1 MWIIIVYTIVSA
13 VIAFLGTRYESKDFY
28 GCYNEPDVS
37 DAMMWFFFWW
47 LFIWFWIPIELSKKY
62 KLFPSASTF
71 GDSKNLSIPKF
82 SS

>member
-47 LFIWFWIPIELSKKY
+47 LFIWFWIPIEISKKY
-62 KLFPSASTF
+62 KL
-71 GDSKNLSIPKF
+71 KKRK
-82 SS
+82 